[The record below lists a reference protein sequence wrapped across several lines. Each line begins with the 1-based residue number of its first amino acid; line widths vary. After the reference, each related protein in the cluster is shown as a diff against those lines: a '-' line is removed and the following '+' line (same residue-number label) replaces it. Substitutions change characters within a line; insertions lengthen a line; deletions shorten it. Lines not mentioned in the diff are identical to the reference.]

1 MLWSALSLTLGY
13 NATLVTLGATL
24 LGIATGISG
33 TFLYLRKN
41 ALISDAISHATLPG
55 LGAAFL
61 LMTGAGLDGRNLI
74 GLLGGSAISAALGL
88 MIVTWLTTKT
98 RLSQDAAIGSVLSVF
113 FAFGVVLLTVI
124 QALPA
129 GRQAGLETF
138 LLGSTAG
145 MLFNDAVLILVLG
158 AITTS
163 ILVLFRRPIILVSFD
178 STYAQTLGISPQKT
192 DYIVLAVALAVTVI
206 GMKIAGLILIV
217 ALLIIAP
224 VAARFWSE
232 KSDTIIL
239 ISAIFGGLSGYL
251 GTAISATA
259 PGLPTGPIIVLCSF
273 VLFLVSFLLAP
284 RRGVLAAARSFWV
297 FQRTVHMTQG
307 LLSIAQNQP
316 IYEPKT
322 KRILQRRGFIRA
334 DGVATQAGRALAAK
348 TLLNERRWSFW
359 RNKMQQTGDLDESI
373 VYSLVSIETKLTH
386 DQIESIDRGL
396 SEEQQERV

>member
-251 GTAISATA
+251 GAAISATA

>member
-178 STYAQTLGISPQKT
+178 STYAKTLGISPQKT
-192 DYIVLAVALAVTVI
+192 DYLVLAVALAVTVI

-232 KSDTIIL
+232 KSDIIIL

>member
-113 FAFGVVLLTVI
+113 FAFGVVLLTMI

-178 STYAQTLGISPQKT
+178 YTYAQTLGISPQKT
-192 DYIVLAVALAVTVI
+192 DYLVLAVALAVTVI

>member
-13 NATLVTLGATL
+13 NATLVTIGATL

-61 LMTGAGLDGRNLI
+61 LMTGVGLDGRNLI

-178 STYAQTLGISPQKT
+178 STYAKTLGISPQKT
-192 DYIVLAVALAVTVI
+192 DYLVLAVALAVTVI

-232 KSDTIIL
+232 KSDIIIL

-307 LLSIAQNQP
+307 LLLIAQNQP

-359 RNKMQQTGDLDESI
+359 RNKMQQTGNLDESI
-373 VYSLVSIETKLTH
+373 VYSLVSIETKLTP

>member
-41 ALISDAISHATLPG
+41 ALISDAISHSTLPG
-55 LGAAFL
+55 LAAAFL
-61 LMTGAGLDGRNLI
+61 IMTAFGLDGRNLL
-74 GLLGGSAISAALGL
+74 GLLAGSAFSAALGL
-88 MIVTWLTTKT
+88 LTVNWLTRKT
-98 RLSQDAAIGSVLSVF
+98 RLSEDAAIGSVLSVF
-113 FAFGVVLLTVI
+113 FAFGVVLMTVL
-124 QALPA
+124 QAVPV
-129 GRQAGLETF
+129 GRQAGLEAY

-145 MLFNDAVLILVLG
+145 MLFNEALLILFLG
-158 AITTS
+158 AVTTA

-178 STYAQTLGISPQKT
+178 SIYAQTLGVSPQKT
-192 DYIVLAVALAVTVI
+192 DYLVLAVALAVTVI

-232 KSDTIIL
+232 KSDRIIL
-239 ISAIFGGLSGYL
+239 ISGVFGGLSGYV

-273 VLFLVSFLLAP
+273 LLFLISFLLAP
-284 RRGVLAAARSFWV
+284 RRGILASARSFWA
-297 FQRTVHMTQG
+297 FQKTVHITQG

-322 KRILQRRGFIRA
+322 KRLLLRHGLVRA
-334 DGVATQAGRALAAK
+334 DGVATKAGHALAAK
-348 TLLNERRWSFW
+348 TLLNERRWMYW
-359 RNKMQQTGDLDESI
+359 RGKMQQTGNIEEPI
-373 VYSLVSIETKLTH
+373 VYNLANIETKLTP
-386 DQIESIDRGL
+386 DQIKIIDHGL
-396 SEEQQERV
+396 SIEQQGKL

>member
-41 ALISDAISHATLPG
+41 ALISDAISHSTLPG
-55 LGAAFL
+55 LAAAFL
-61 LMTGAGLDGRNLI
+61 IMTAFGLDGRNLL
-74 GLLGGSAISAALGL
+74 GLLAGSAFSAALGL
-88 MIVTWLTTKT
+88 LTVNWLTRKT
-98 RLSQDAAIGSVLSVF
+98 RLSEDAAIGSVLSVF
-113 FAFGVVLLTVI
+113 FAFGVVLMTVL
-124 QALPA
+124 QAVPV
-129 GRQAGLETF
+129 GRQAGLEAY

-145 MLFNDAVLILVLG
+145 MLFNEALLILFLG
-158 AITTS
+158 AVTTA

-178 STYAQTLGISPQKT
+178 SIYAQTLGVSPQKT
-192 DYIVLAVALAVTVI
+192 DYLVLAVALAVTVI

-232 KSDTIIL
+232 KSDRIIL
-239 ISAIFGGLSGYL
+239 ISGVFGGLSGYV

-273 VLFLVSFLLAP
+273 LLFLISFLLAP
-284 RRGVLAAARSFWV
+284 RRGILASARSFWA
-297 FQRTVHMTQG
+297 FQKTVHITQG

-322 KRILQRRGFIRA
+322 KRLLLRHGLVRA
-334 DGVATQAGRALAAK
+334 DGVAQR
-348 TLLNERRWSFW
+348 
-359 RNKMQQTGDLDESI
+359 
-373 VYSLVSIETKLTH
+373 LVML
-386 DQIESIDRGL
+386 
-396 SEEQQERV
+396 

>member
-61 LMTGAGLDGRNLI
+61 LMTTAGLDGRSLF
-74 GLLGGSAISAALGL
+74 GLLGGSAISAAMGL

-124 QALPA
+124 QAIPA

-158 AITTS
+158 AITTA
-163 ILVLFRRPIILVSFD
+163 ILLLFRRSIIVVSFD
-178 STYAQTLGISPQKT
+178 AHYAQTLGISPQKI
-192 DYIVLAVALAVTVI
+192 DYLVLAVALAVTVI
-206 GMKIAGLILIV
+206 GMKIVGLILIV

-232 KSDTIIL
+232 KSNTILL
-239 ISAIFGGLSGYL
+239 ISGIFGGLSGYI

-259 PGLPTGPIIVLCSF
+259 PSLPTGPIIVLCSF
-273 VLFLVSFLLAP
+273 VLFLISFLLAP
-284 RRGVLAAARSFWV
+284 RRGILASARAFLV
-297 FQRTVHMTQG
+297 FQKTVHMTQG

-322 KRILQRRGFIRA
+322 KRLLQRGGFVRA
-334 DGVATQAGRALAAK
+334 DGVATQAGHALAAK
-348 TLLNERRWSFW
+348 TLLNERRWTYW
-359 RNKMQQTGDLDESI
+359 RSKMRQTGALDEPI
-373 VYSLVSIETKLTH
+373 VYSLVNIETKLTQ
-386 DQIESIDRGL
+386 DQIKSIDQGL
-396 SEEQQERV
+396 SLQQQDKL

>member
-1 MLWSALSLTLGY
+1 MLWSALNLTLGY
-13 NATLVTLGATL
+13 NATLVTIGATL

-61 LMTGAGLDGRNLI
+61 FMTGVGLDGRNLI

-124 QALPA
+124 QALPS

-178 STYAQTLGISPQKT
+178 STYAKTLGISPQKT
-192 DYIVLAVALAVTVI
+192 DYLVLAVALAVTVI

-232 KSDTIIL
+232 KSDIIIL

-359 RNKMQQTGDLDESI
+359 RNKMQQTGNLDESI
-373 VYSLVSIETKLTH
+373 VYSLVSIETKLTP

>member
-41 ALISDAISHATLPG
+41 ALISDAISHSTLPG
-55 LGAAFL
+55 LAAAFL
-61 LMTGAGLDGRNLI
+61 IMTAFGLDGRNLL
-74 GLLGGSAISAALGL
+74 GLLAGSAFSAALGL
-88 MIVTWLTTKT
+88 LTVNWLTRRT
-98 RLSQDAAIGSVLSVF
+98 RLSEDAAIGSVLSVF
-113 FAFGVVLLTVI
+113 FAFGVVLMTVL
-124 QALPA
+124 QAFPV
-129 GRQAGLETF
+129 GRQAGLEAY

-145 MLFNDAVLILVLG
+145 MLFNEALLILFLG
-158 AITTS
+158 AVTTA

-178 STYAQTLGISPQKT
+178 SIYAQTLGVSPQKT
-192 DYIVLAVALAVTVI
+192 DYLVLAVALAVTVI
-206 GMKIAGLILIV
+206 GMKIAGLVLIV

-232 KSDTIIL
+232 KSDRIIL
-239 ISAIFGGLSGYL
+239 ISGVFGGLSGYL

-273 VLFLVSFLLAP
+273 FLFLISFLLAP
-284 RRGVLAAARSFWV
+284 RRGILAAARSFWA
-297 FQRTVHMTQG
+297 FQKTVHITQG

-322 KRILQRRGFIRA
+322 KRLLLRHGLVRA
-334 DGVATQAGRALAAK
+334 DGVATKAGHALAAK
-348 TLLNERRWSFW
+348 TLLNERRWMYW
-359 RNKMQQTGDLDESI
+359 RGKMQQTGNIEEPI
-373 VYSLVSIETKLTH
+373 IYSLANIETKLTP
-386 DQIESIDRGL
+386 DQIKIIDQGL
-396 SEEQQERV
+396 SIERQGKL

>member
-113 FAFGVVLLTVI
+113 FAFGVGLLTVI

-192 DYIVLAVALAVTVI
+192 DYLVLAVALAVTVI

-251 GTAISATA
+251 GAAISATA

>member
-61 LMTGAGLDGRNLI
+61 LMTGVGLDGRNLI

-124 QALPA
+124 QAQPA
-129 GRQAGLETF
+129 VRQAGLETF

-359 RNKMQQTGDLDESI
+359 RNKMQQTGNLDESI
-373 VYSLVSIETKLTH
+373 VYSLVSIETKLTP

>member
-178 STYAQTLGISPQKT
+178 STYAKTLGISPQKT
-192 DYIVLAVALAVTVI
+192 DYLVLAVALAVTVI

-232 KSDTIIL
+232 KSDIIIL
-239 ISAIFGGLSGYL
+239 ISAIFGGLSGYF

-273 VLFLVSFLLAP
+273 VLFLVSFFLAP

>member
-1 MLWSALSLTLGY
+1 MLWSALNLTLGY
-13 NATLVTLGATL
+13 NATLVTIGATL

-61 LMTGAGLDGRNLI
+61 FMTGVGLDGRNLI

-124 QALPA
+124 QALPS

-178 STYAQTLGISPQKT
+178 STYAKTLGISPQKT
-192 DYIVLAVALAVTVI
+192 DYLVLAVALAVTVI

-232 KSDTIIL
+232 KSDIIIL

-307 LLSIAQNQP
+307 LLLIAQNQP

-359 RNKMQQTGDLDESI
+359 RNKMQQTGNLDESI
-373 VYSLVSIETKLTH
+373 VYSLVSIETKLTP

>member
-61 LMTGAGLDGRNLI
+61 LMTTAGLDGRSLF

-88 MIVTWLTTKT
+88 MFVTWLTTKT

-124 QALPA
+124 QAIPA

-158 AITTS
+158 AITTA
-163 ILVLFRRPIILVSFD
+163 ILLLFRRSIIVVSFD
-178 STYAQTLGISPQKT
+178 AHYAQTLGISPQKI
-192 DYIVLAVALAVTVI
+192 DYLVLAVALAVTVI

-232 KSDTIIL
+232 KSNTILL
-239 ISAIFGGLSGYL
+239 ISGIFGGLSGYI

-273 VLFLVSFLLAP
+273 VLFLISFLLAP
-284 RRGVLAAARSFWV
+284 RRGILASARAFWV
-297 FQRTVHMTQG
+297 FQTTVHMTQG

-322 KRILQRRGFIRA
+322 KRLLQRCGFLRA
-334 DGVATQAGRALAAK
+334 DGVATQAGHALAAK
-348 TLLNERRWSFW
+348 TLLNERRWTYW
-359 RNKMQQTGDLDESI
+359 RSKMRQTGALDEPI
-373 VYSLVSIETKLTH
+373 VYSLVNIETKLTQ
-386 DQIESIDRGL
+386 DQIKSIDQGL
-396 SEEQQERV
+396 SLEQQDKL

>member
-13 NATLVTLGATL
+13 NATLVTIGATL

-124 QALPA
+124 QAQPA
-129 GRQAGLETF
+129 VRQAGLETF

>member
-1 MLWSALSLTLGY
+1 MLWSALNLTLGY
-13 NATLVTLGATL
+13 NATLVTIGATL

-61 LMTGAGLDGRNLI
+61 FMTGVGLDGRNLI

-124 QALPA
+124 QALPS

-178 STYAQTLGISPQKT
+178 STYAKTLGISPQKT
-192 DYIVLAVALAVTVI
+192 DYLVLAVALAVTVI

-232 KSDTIIL
+232 KSDIIIL
-239 ISAIFGGLSGYL
+239 ISAIFGGLSGYF

-273 VLFLVSFLLAP
+273 VLFLVSFFLAP

-359 RNKMQQTGDLDESI
+359 RNKMQQTGDLDEPI

>member
-41 ALISDAISHATLPG
+41 ALISDAISHSTLPG
-55 LGAAFL
+55 LAAAFL
-61 LMTGAGLDGRNLI
+61 IMTAFGLDGRNLL
-74 GLLGGSAISAALGL
+74 GLLGGSAFSAALRL
-88 MIVTWLTTKT
+88 LTVNWLTRTT

-113 FAFGVVLLTVI
+113 FAFGVVLLTVL
-124 QALPA
+124 QAVPV
-129 GRQAGLETF
+129 GRQAGLEAY

-145 MLFNDAVLILVLG
+145 MLFNEALLILFLG
-158 AITTS
+158 AITTT
-163 ILVLFRRPIILVSFD
+163 ILVLCRRPIILVSFD
-178 STYAQTLGISPQKT
+178 SIYAQTLGVSPQKT
-192 DYIVLAVALAVTVI
+192 DYLVLAVALAVTVI

-232 KSDTIIL
+232 KSDRIIL
-239 ISAIFGGLSGYL
+239 ISGVFGGLSGYV

-273 VLFLVSFLLAP
+273 FLFLISFLLAP
-284 RRGVLAAARSFWV
+284 RRGILAAARSFWA
-297 FQRTVHMTQG
+297 FQKTVHITQG

-322 KRILQRRGFIRA
+322 KRLLLRHGFVRA
-334 DGVATQAGRALAAK
+334 DGVATKAGRALAAK
-348 TLLNERRWSFW
+348 SLLNERRWTYW
-359 RNKMQQTGDLDESI
+359 RGKMQQTGDIEEPI
-373 VYSLVSIETKLTH
+373 VYSLAKIETKLTP
-386 DQIESIDRGL
+386 DQIKTIDQGL
-396 SEEQQERV
+396 SIEQQGKL

>member
-24 LGIATGISG
+24 LGVATGISG

-61 LMTGAGLDGRNLI
+61 LMANFGFDGRNLI
-74 GLLGGSAISAALGL
+74 GLLGGSALSAGLGL
-88 MIVTWLTTKT
+88 IVVDWLTRKT
-98 RLSQDAAIGSVLSVF
+98 RLSQDAAIGAVLSVF

-124 QALPA
+124 QAVPA
-129 GRQAGLETF
+129 GQQAGLEGY

-145 MLFNDAVLILVLG
+145 MLLNEAVLILILG
-158 AITTS
+158 AITTT
-163 ILVLFRRPIILVSFD
+163 ILILFRRPIITVSFD
-178 STYAQTLGISPQKT
+178 ALYAQTLGISPQKT
-192 DYIVLAVALAVTVI
+192 DYLVLLVALAVTVI

-232 KSDTIIL
+232 KSDRIIL
-239 ISAIFGGLSGYL
+239 ISGVFGGLSGYI

-273 VLFLVSFLLAP
+273 FLFFISFLLAP
-284 RRGVLAAARSFWV
+284 RRGVLASARSFLK

-307 LLSIAQNQP
+307 LLSIAQSQP
-316 IYEPKT
+316 IYEPRT
-322 KRILQRRGFIRA
+322 KRLLQRNGLIRA
-334 DGVATQAGRALAAK
+334 DGVATQTGRALAAK
-348 TLLNERRWSFW
+348 TLLNERRWTHW
-359 RNKMQQTGDLDESI
+359 RNKMQQTGDVDEPI
-373 VYSLVSIETKLTH
+373 VYSLVSIETKLTS
-386 DQIESIDRGL
+386 DQIRIIDRGL
-396 SEEQQERV
+396 SAQQQEKL

>member
-61 LMTGAGLDGRNLI
+61 LMTGVGLDGRNLI

-192 DYIVLAVALAVTVI
+192 DYLVLAVALAVTVI

-251 GTAISATA
+251 GAAISATA

>member
-124 QALPA
+124 QALPS

-145 MLFNDAVLILVLG
+145 MLFNDTVLILVLG

-192 DYIVLAVALAVTVI
+192 DYLVLAVALAVTVI

-232 KSDTIIL
+232 KSDIIIL

>member
-24 LGIATGISG
+24 LGIATGIAG

-61 LMTGAGLDGRNLI
+61 IMTATGLDARNLI
-74 GLLGGSAISAALGL
+74 GLLMGSAVSAGLGL
-88 MIVTWLTTKT
+88 VIVNLLTAKT
-98 RLSQDAAIGSVLSVF
+98 RLSMDAAIGSVLSVF
-113 FAFGVVLLTVI
+113 FAFGVVLLTAI
-124 QALPA
+124 QADPA

-145 MLFNDAVLILVLG
+145 MLFNDAVIILVLG

-163 ILVLFRRPIILVSFD
+163 LLVLFRKPIMVVCFD
-178 STYAQTLGISPQKT
+178 SLYAQTIGISPKKI
-192 DYIVLAVALAVTVI
+192 DYLVLAIALAVTVI
-206 GMKIAGLILIV
+206 GMKIVGLILIV

-232 KSDTIIL
+232 KSDRIIL
-239 ISAIFGGLSGYL
+239 ISGIFGGLSGYI

-259 PGLPTGPIIVLCSF
+259 PGLPTGPIIILCSF
-273 VLFLVSFLLAP
+273 FLFSISFLLAP
-284 RRGVLAAARSFWV
+284 RRGVLASARAFLA

-316 IYEPKT
+316 IYEPRT
-322 KRILQRRGFIRA
+322 KRLLQRRGLVRG
-334 DGVATQAGRALAAK
+334 DGVATETGRALAAK
-348 TLLNERRWSFW
+348 TLLNERRWTFW
-359 RNKMQQTGDLDESI
+359 RNNMQQAGNLDEPI
-373 VYSLVSIETKLTH
+373 VFSLVSIETKLTP
-386 DQIESIDRGL
+386 DQIKSIDKGL
-396 SEEQQERV
+396 SLEQQDKL

>member
-55 LGAAFL
+55 LAAAFL
-61 LMTGAGLDGRNLI
+61 FMVQLGSDGRNLF
-74 GLLGGSAISAALGL
+74 GLLAGSALSAAFGL
-88 MIVTWLTTKT
+88 VIVNWLTTRT

-124 QALPA
+124 QAVPK
-129 GRQAGLETF
+129 GQQAGLESF

-145 MLFNDAVLILVLG
+145 MLFNDAVTILILG
-158 AITTS
+158 ALTTV
-163 ILVLFRRPIILVSFD
+163 ILLVFRRSIITVSFD
-178 STYAQTLGISPQKT
+178 ALYAQTLGISPQKIDT
-192 DYIVLAVALAVTVI
+192 LVLMVALAVTVI

-232 KSDTIIL
+232 KSDRIIVL
-239 ISAIFGGLSGYL
+239 SGVFGGLSGYI

-259 PGLPTGPIIVLCSF
+259 PGLPTGPIIVICSF
-273 VLFLVSFLLAP
+273 IFFLLSFLLAP
-284 RRGVLAAARSFWV
+284 RRGVLATAISFLK

-307 LLSIAQNQP
+307 LLSLAQGQP

-322 KRILQRRGFIRA
+322 KRILNKLGLTRA
-334 DGVATQAGRALAAK
+334 DGVATQTGHALAAK
-348 TLLNERRWSFW
+348 TLLNERRWAYW
-359 RNKMQQTGDLDESI
+359 RSTMGQTETVEEPTI
-373 VYSLVSIETKLTH
+373 FSLVNIEDRLTR
-386 DQIESIDRGL
+386 DQINSIDRGL
-396 SEEQQERV
+396 AAAQKEKL

>member
-124 QALPA
+124 QALPS

-178 STYAQTLGISPQKT
+178 STYAKTLGISPQKT
-192 DYIVLAVALAVTVI
+192 DYLVLAVALAVTVI

-232 KSDTIIL
+232 KSDIIIL

-359 RNKMQQTGDLDESI
+359 RNKMQQTGNLDESI

>member
-192 DYIVLAVALAVTVI
+192 DYLVLAVALAVTVI

-251 GTAISATA
+251 GAAISATA

>member
-61 LMTGAGLDGRNLI
+61 LMTVAGLDGRNLI

-124 QALPA
+124 QAQPA
-129 GRQAGLETF
+129 VRQAGLETF

>member
-124 QALPA
+124 QAQPA
-129 GRQAGLETF
+129 VRQAGLETF

-192 DYIVLAVALAVTVI
+192 DYLVLAVALAVTVI

-251 GTAISATA
+251 GAAISATA

>member
-163 ILVLFRRPIILVSFD
+163 ILVLFRRRIILVSFD

-192 DYIVLAVALAVTVI
+192 DYLVLAVALAVTVI

>member
-138 LLGSTAG
+138 LLGTTAG

-217 ALLIIAP
+217 ALLIIH
-224 VAARFWSE
+224 FS
-232 KSDTIIL
+232 
-239 ISAIFGGLSGYL
+239 LS
-251 GTAISATA
+251 SKK
-259 PGLPTGPIIVLCSF
+259 
-273 VLFLVSFLLAP
+273 
-284 RRGVLAAARSFWV
+284 
-297 FQRTVHMTQG
+297 Q
-307 LLSIAQNQP
+307 
-316 IYEPKT
+316 
-322 KRILQRRGFIRA
+322 
-334 DGVATQAGRALAAK
+334 
-348 TLLNERRWSFW
+348 
-359 RNKMQQTGDLDESI
+359 
-373 VYSLVSIETKLTH
+373 
-386 DQIESIDRGL
+386 
-396 SEEQQERV
+396 

>member
-124 QALPA
+124 QALPS

-178 STYAQTLGISPQKT
+178 STYAKTLGISPQKT
-192 DYIVLAVALAVTVI
+192 DYLVLAVALAVTVI

-307 LLSIAQNQP
+307 LLLIAQNQP

-373 VYSLVSIETKLTH
+373 VYSLVSIETKLTP

>member
-124 QALPA
+124 QALPS

-192 DYIVLAVALAVTVI
+192 DYLVLAVALAVTVI

-251 GTAISATA
+251 GAAISATA

>member
-124 QALPA
+124 QALPV

-178 STYAQTLGISPQKT
+178 STYAKTLGISPQKT
-192 DYIVLAVALAVTVI
+192 DYLVLAVALAVTVI

-307 LLSIAQNQP
+307 LLLIAQNQP

-359 RNKMQQTGDLDESI
+359 RNKMQQTGNLDESI
-373 VYSLVSIETKLTH
+373 VYSLVSIETKLTP

>member
-1 MLWSALSLTLGY
+1 
-13 NATLVTLGATL
+13 
-24 LGIATGISG
+24 
-33 TFLYLRKN
+33 
-41 ALISDAISHATLPG
+41 
-55 LGAAFL
+55 
-61 LMTGAGLDGRNLI
+61 
-74 GLLGGSAISAALGL
+74 
-88 MIVTWLTTKT
+88 
-98 RLSQDAAIGSVLSVF
+98 
-113 FAFGVVLLTVI
+113 
-124 QALPA
+124 
-129 GRQAGLETF
+129 
-138 LLGSTAG
+138 

-178 STYAQTLGISPQKT
+178 STYAKTLGISPQKT
-192 DYIVLAVALAVTVI
+192 DYLVLAVALAVTVI

-232 KSDTIIL
+232 KSDIIIL

-251 GTAISATA
+251 GTAISATV

-307 LLSIAQNQP
+307 LLLIAQNQP

-359 RNKMQQTGDLDESI
+359 RNKMQQTGNLDESI
-373 VYSLVSIETKLTH
+373 VYSLVSIETKLTP